1 MQRRITETGYADLLA
16 SGVVLTGGATILEG
30 MDETGAKRS
39 WECRSGAATPIGLGG
54 LVDVV
59 RSPVYATGAGLVL
72 YGATATPRWP
82 DEGRAVEQTEL
93 MAVSMF
99 GRVKEWFREIL

>member
-1 MQRRITETGYADLLA
+1 MVQRRITETGYADLLA

-30 MDETGAKRS
+30 MDELAEEVLGMPVR
-39 WECRSGAATPIGLGG
+39 RGTPIGIGG

-59 RSPVYATGAGLVL
+59 RSPVYSTGAGLVL
-72 YGATATPRWP
+72 YGAKNNAQVVRRGARSGDKVTRSSI
-82 DEGRAVEQTEL
+82 V
-93 MAVSMF
+93 